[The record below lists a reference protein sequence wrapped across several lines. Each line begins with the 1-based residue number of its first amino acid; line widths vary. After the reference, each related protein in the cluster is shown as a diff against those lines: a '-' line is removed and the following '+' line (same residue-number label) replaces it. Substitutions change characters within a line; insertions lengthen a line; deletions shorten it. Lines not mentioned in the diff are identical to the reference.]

1 VIGIYENDAAIAY
14 SIKSF
19 NAEAEAVNTNFASKP
34 IVVAG
39 SQNNNYMAAY
49 YRTNSKGE
57 VLEFTSVT
65 NSFPAIMTDN
75 KGNSYNIFGEAIS
88 GPDKGEI
95 LGSPT
100 SFIAY
105 WFAWATFYPGTAL
118 VQ

>member
-1 VIGIYENDAAIAY
+1 MACLPSRNLKNKLIQ
-14 SIKSF
+14 
-19 NAEAEAVNTNFASKP
+19 NF
-34 IVVAG
+34 
-39 SQNNNYMAAY
+39 NYMTAY

-57 VLEFTSVT
+57 VLEFSELL
-65 NSFPAIMTDN
+65 NSFPEIMADN
-75 KGNSYNIFGEAIS
+75 KGNRYNIFGEAVS

-105 WFAWATFYPGTAL
+105 WFAWAAFYPDTEL